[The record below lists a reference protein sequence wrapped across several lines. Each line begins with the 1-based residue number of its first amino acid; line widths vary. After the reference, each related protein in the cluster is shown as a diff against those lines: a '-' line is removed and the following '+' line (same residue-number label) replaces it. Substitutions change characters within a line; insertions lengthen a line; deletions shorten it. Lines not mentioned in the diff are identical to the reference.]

1 MLPTLPMRKNRYALP
16 RQPLALL
23 PLMAALLLA
32 ACGGGSNDDNSTAPR
47 TPLLGSQTY
56 ASAQSL
62 SPGSAL
68 LLRYRMQAVRGG
80 DTEASALLLL
90 PKGQAPAG
98 GWPLVV
104 WAHGTKGVSDGC
116 APSRDYDD
124 DQDKDYPAALL
135 GQGFAV
141 LAPDYEGLGGPGV
154 HPYLSLASQ
163 GRSITAAVQAAH
175 GQSQHKL
182 SAGWAVV
189 GHSQGG
195 FAALAA
201 AEHAPAIA
209 ATHPLRAVVAL
220 APGAEFEHTLPELF
234 AQIDTLQQ
242 RFDAAAS
249 GADEAAIEAL
259 GEQLAMDVFSTS
271 YNGLMLVLGLQAQQ
285 PALTPELLLDPAAL
299 PLARLA
305 LEDGDCKQLEERLA
319 QAMQAHGQAQR
330 RLDNFPGLPRRD
342 LLNLPGVLPLLQQ
355 NNPGQTRLAA
365 PVLMIQGKADG
376 QTPLG
381 AARRLAARMQAAG
394 TSLRYEEIEGD
405 HGAPFDN
412 GREEVLSFLRQQLGR

>member
-1 MLPTLPMRKNRYALP
+1 MRKNSRSSLP
-16 RQPLALL
+16 RRPLALL
-23 PLMAALLLA
+23 PLVAALLLA
-32 ACGGGSNDDNSTAPR
+32 ACGGGNNDDDRAALR
-47 TPLLGSQTY
+47 TPLLGSQAY
-56 ASAQSL
+56 ARAQSL
-62 SPGSAL
+62 GSGPAL
-68 LLRYRMQAVRGG
+68 LLRYRMPAIRGG
-80 DTEASALLLL
+80 DTEANALLLL

-104 WAHGTKGVSDGC
+104 WAHGTTGVSDGC
-116 APSRDYDD
+116 APSHDYDG

-135 GQGFAV
+135 AEGFAV

-182 SAGWAVV
+182 SAGWAVA

-220 APGAEFEHTLPELF
+220 APGAEFEHTVPELF
-234 AQIDTLQQ
+234 ALIDALQQ
-242 RFDAAAS
+242 RFDAAAAA
-249 GADEAAIEAL
+249 GDEAAVEAL
-259 GEQLAMDVFSTS
+259 GEELLMHVFTTS

-285 PALTPELLLDPAAL
+285 PTLTPELLLDPAAL

-305 LEDGDCKQLEERLA
+305 LEDRDCEQLEERLA
-319 QAMQAHGQAQR
+319 QAMQTHAQTQR

-342 LLNLPGVLPLLQQ
+342 LLNIPGVLPLLQQ
-355 NNPGQTRLAA
+355 NSPGQKRLTA

-381 AARRLAARMQAAG
+381 AARRMAARMQAAG
-394 TSLRYEEIEGD
+394 TSLRYQEIEGD
-405 HGAPFDN
+405 HGTAFDSR
-412 GREEVLSFLRQQLGR
+412 REEVLGFLSQQLGR